1 MNFHLFKSWYI
12 GTIGIGAIGIEI
24 GIGAIG
30 IEIGAI
36 GTSDLDDGLNRIV
49 SNEKGKLSVPKAIRE
64 TELYDLDTEKYM
76 TLEEWWKVQLHEH
89 NENWVGFWYLW
100 IIEIWNLIRIYH
112 ISFICTHCYFQIGLR
127 ILVENY
133 SHLKLIEGKMDKE
146 SCSHRNENVSPWVN
160 CKL

>member
-100 IIEIWNLIRIYH
+100 IIEIWNLAQCFTNKNISYIIYLHALLFSDRI
-112 ISFICTHCYFQIGLR
+112 THTCWELFPSQINWRKNG
-127 ILVENY
+127 
-133 SHLKLIEGKMDKE
+133 
-146 SCSHRNENVSPWVN
+146 
-160 CKL
+160 